1 MNTTSVRANLIT
13 DREREQIERANATTA
28 TPVLFI
34 HGLWLLPSSWD
45 NWATLFEETDLDIR
59 TCDLGEYRAWTEW
72 HVPGGANAHFTAGQV
87 DDVYLI
93 DVDRRALVIDATY
106 RLGSSPADVA
116 ELEQI
121 LASIDVVR

>member
-1 MNTTSVRANLIT
+1 LTPNL
-13 DREREQIERANATTA
+13 
-28 TPVLFI
+28 TPI
-34 HGLWLLPSSWD
+34 RSHSLLPTAAHSGIAALTAPSSGPYHRIRY
-45 NWATLFEETDLDIR
+45 AVPIPTILIELTVPAELDIS

-72 HVPGGANAHFTAGQV
+72 DVVDAANAHFAAGQV
-87 DDVYLI
+87 DEVYFV
-93 DVDRRALVIDATY
+93 DVDRRTLVIDATY